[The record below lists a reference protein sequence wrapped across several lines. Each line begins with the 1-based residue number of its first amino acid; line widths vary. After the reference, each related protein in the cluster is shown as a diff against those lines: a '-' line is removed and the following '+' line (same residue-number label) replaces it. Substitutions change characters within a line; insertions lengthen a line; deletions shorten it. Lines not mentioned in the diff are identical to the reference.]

1 MNRALF
7 SIALLLATMPLF
19 GQTSGS
25 PDNTFGSSGT
35 VTTDITPNSDGATD
49 VVIQTDGKI
58 VVAGQGSTG
67 GVFTNVFLL
76 ARYKTDGSLDSSFG
90 TNGTVTTSFTEGSA
104 NARAVA
110 LQTDGRILVVG
121 DAHPLA
127 GAYFNALARY
137 KADGT
142 PDSTFGTNGKVAK
155 SVGVYCDLYDVAI
168 QTDGK
173 IVVVGSFQST
183 TGGTVF
189 VGLQRYKTNGT
200 LDSTFGINGT
210 VTRGPGVDNRGFAL
224 ALQSDG
230 KIVIAGSTKLTSG
243 GTNDFLTFRFKT
255 NGTPDSTFGTLG
267 RVSTSITSLDDAAQA
282 VAIQSD
288 GKIVVAG
295 YGGSASTTVQWA
307 VVRFSSSGAPD
318 STFGTNGI
326 ARPTLVG
333 TGAGSN
339 FLSDMILLTSGK
351 FVLGGV
357 AAPTTGTQDFM
368 LVQLKSNGSID
379 STFGNTAN
387 NGAFGE
393 VFTDFGPGGNDAAQ
407 ALAQQTDGK
416 IVAVGSGGFF
426 LFPLGARVALARY
439 NHTDSPLPIQLAS
452 FTVEAIRANAALM
465 WTTLTELNNYGFE
478 IQRGLTSAGL
488 LSLPNSF
495 IPGHG
500 TTNEP
505 HSYSFIDSTIT
516 PGQWWYR
523 LKQIDLDGTVSYSD
537 PITFYTI
544 ASVDES
550 GTPKEFALHQ
560 NYPNPFNPSTH
571 IEYALPYA
579 SHVRLN
585 VYNMLGQ
592 LVATLV
598 DEQHPSGLFS
608 VEWNGDGFNG
618 NKVGSGVYFYRVE
631 ARLFEGQPSFTNVKR
646 MLLLK

>member
-1 MNRALF
+1 MSRALF
-7 SIALLLATMPLF
+7 IIVLLLATAPLF

-25 PDNTFGSSGT
+25 PDNTFGSGGT

-76 ARYKTDGSLDSSFG
+76 ARYKIDGSLDSSFG
-90 TNGTVTTSFTEGSA
+90 TSGTVTTSFTEGSA

-110 LQTDGRILVVG
+110 LQTDGKILVVG

-127 GAYFNALARY
+127 SAYFNALARY
-137 KADGT
+137 KPDGT

-173 IVVVGSFQST
+173 IVVVGSFQNT

-243 GTNDFLTFRFKT
+243 GTNDFLTFRFKS
-255 NGTPDSTFGTLG
+255 NGTPDSTFGTVG

-295 YGGSASTTVQWA
+295 YGGSSTIQWA
-307 VVRFSSSGAPD
+307 ALRFQTNGTFD
-318 STFGTNGI
+318 STFGIGGKVL
-326 ARPTLVG
+326 PTLVNA
-333 TGAGSN
+333 TPGA
-339 FLSDMILLTSGK
+339 LYDMILLGSGK
-351 FVLGGV
+351 PLLAGMATPG
-357 AAPTTGTQDFM
+357 AGSQDFM
-368 LVQLKSNGSID
+368 VLQLKTNGAID
-379 STFGNTAN
+379 SSFGT
-387 NGAFGE
+387 NGQ
-393 VFTDFGPGGNDAAQ
+393 VTTDFGPGGNDAAQ

-426 LFPLGARVALARY
+426 VFPLGARVALARY

-452 FTVEAIRANAALM
+452 FTVEAIRANAARLT
-465 WTTLTELNNYGFE
+465 WTTLTEINNYGFE

-488 LSLPNSF
+488 VSLPNSF

-516 PGQWWYR
+516 SGQWWYR

-537 PITFYTI
+537 VIGLNTL
-544 ASVDES
+544 ASVQES
-550 GTPKEFALHQ
+550 GIPEKFALHQ
-560 NYPNPFNPSTH
+560 NYPNPFNPSTR
-571 IEYALPYA
+571 IEYTLPYA

-608 VEWNGDGFNG
+608 VEWNGGGFNG